1 MPSENTMAIAS
12 ALRRAILRLG
22 KVPRVAY
29 LDNGRAFSS
38 KFFNGTDLAQ
48 SGIAGVFERLGI
60 KTIFAWPY
68 HGQSKTFERFFGTF
82 AELERLA
89 PTYVGTSIANK
100 PPRMNRG
107 ERIHRALYE
116 RGIGSGSIS
125 LEQAHGAIAAWFDE
139 YAMRPQ
145 QSGYLKGI
153 RPLDVFEPGRGP
165 GVDAADLTFLMMAS
179 ESRTLNRNGV
189 NIFGDNYWHRDLVGR
204 THQVI
209 VRYDLQ
215 DKSCIHVYHADSG
228 DFICEAWPML
238 KVHPAATA
246 LGTDQDREDLRA
258 AIEEKRG
265 VMADVTRSARDL
277 LKNEILPATSEM
289 LARQGLTPVANVRRL
304 PAVTQPPVTATT
316 VARIEAE
323 ADELLGGVAAPA
335 EMPELD
341 RYMRLAAAEALGAP
355 LAPEDKTFMR
365 VYEGSAE
372 YAGNRDRIDEA
383 RMDALLAEG

>member
-1 MPSENTMAIAS
+1 
-12 ALRRAILRLG
+12 
-22 KVPRVAY
+22 
-29 LDNGRAFSS
+29 
-38 KFFNGTDLAQ
+38 
-48 SGIAGVFERLGI
+48 
-60 KTIFAWPY
+60 
-68 HGQSKTFERFFGTF
+68 
-82 AELERLA
+82 
-89 PTYVGTSIANK
+89 
-100 PPRMNRG
+100 
-107 ERIHRALYE
+107 
-116 RGIGSGSIS
+116 
-125 LEQAHGAIAAWFDE
+125 
-139 YAMRPQ
+139 
-145 QSGYLKGI
+145 
-153 RPLDVFEPGRGP
+153 
-165 GVDAADLTFLMMAS
+165 
-179 ESRTLNRNGV
+179 
-189 NIFGDNYWHRDLVGR
+189 
-204 THQVI
+204 
-209 VRYDLQ
+209 
-215 DKSCIHVYHADSG
+215 
-228 DFICEAWPML
+228 ML

-277 LKNEILPATSEM
+277 LKNEILPATREM